1 MGSVR
6 LYLEGLYRTQL
17 FSNGWNNMVTIIL
30 ITCTPLLLPK
40 ARCMQL
46 ELVERGN

>member
-17 FSNGWNNMVTIIL
+17 FSNGWNNMVHFDYLHTVTATKGSLYAVRI
-30 ITCTPLLLPK
+30 
-40 ARCMQL
+40 
-46 ELVERGN
+46 G